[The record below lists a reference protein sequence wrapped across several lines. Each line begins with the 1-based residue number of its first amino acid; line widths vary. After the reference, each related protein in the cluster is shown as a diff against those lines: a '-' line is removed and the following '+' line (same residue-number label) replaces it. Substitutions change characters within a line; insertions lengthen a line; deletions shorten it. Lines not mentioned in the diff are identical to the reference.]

1 MDNCLGIISMS
12 NGDNNFGSLCRHRP
26 VYMLPFGCR
35 YRLIDLTISN
45 MVNHGIR
52 TVAVYTGE
60 KIRSTMDHLGNGK
73 PWELNRRFNG
83 LFLFPPVY
91 NVDYGPYI
99 GDIAQFN
106 STDQFFNQAREE
118 YIFMNQPNFL
128 AKVDLSKAF
137 AHFKSTDADITI
149 IYKKERDPWGDLIN
163 SHKVHIDEE
172 GNLINIGINLATEM
186 EFNHFIGM
194 LFIKKEVF
202 MEIIKKSIE
211 KGDAIYFKDALLL
224 NKDRYKINTYEHKG
238 HVESI
243 RNLKTFYDANLNL
256 LNRDISREL
265 FYDGGAVFTKSKD
278 EPSTLYTE
286 SSNVQNSLIA
296 NGCIIEGDV
305 ENSIIFRGVKIGKG
319 AIVKNS
325 IVMQKSQIKENAIV
339 VNTILDKY
347 AIVGNGVRIAGS
359 SAMPYVVEK
368 YQEIRR
374 D

>member
-1 MDNCLGIISMS
+1 MDNCLGIISMAS
-12 NGDNNFGSLCRHRP
+12 GDNNYGSLCKNRP
-26 VYMLPFGCR
+26 VYMLPFGGR
-35 YRLIDLTISN
+35 YRLIDFTISN

-91 NVDYGPYI
+91 NQDYGPYL

-106 STDQFFNQAREE
+106 STEVFFEQTREE
-118 YIFMNQPNFL
+118 YIFMNQPNFIS
-128 AKVDLSKAF
+128 KVDLSKAYN
-137 AHFKSTDADITI
+137 HFIDSKADITI
-149 IYKKERDPWGDLIN
+149 IYKRESDPWGDLIN
-163 SHKVHIDEE
+163 SHKIHIDKD

-186 EFNHFIGM
+186 EFNHHIGM

-202 MEIIKKSIE
+202 MDIIKRSIE
-211 KGDAIYFKDALLL
+211 RGDAIFFKDAMLL
-224 NKDRYKINTYEHKG
+224 NKDRYKINTFEHKG

-256 LNRDISREL
+256 LNKDISREL
-265 FYDGGAVFTKSKD
+265 FYEGGAIFTKSKD

-325 IVMQKSQIKENAIV
+325 VVMQKSQVHDNAIV
-339 VNTILDKY
+339 VNSILDKY
-347 AIVGNGVRIAGS
+347 AVVGKGVRIAGS
-359 SAMPYVVEK
+359 AAMPYVVDK
-368 YQEIRR
+368 YQEIRK